1 MAKQIIEFTKKN
13 MVAIISVIFMS
24 GAVYASI
31 QSDRQQF
38 INQLRELSAKDQQ
51 IKRHVDQVDDEF
63 TEALLDSTK
72 AMTSMQTTIS
82 TLVERVGRLQIE
94 QQNVVKAVSQ
104 LQGRVG
110 SRQP

>member
-13 MVAIISVIFMS
+13 LVAIISVIFMS

-31 QSDRQQF
+31 QSDRQRF
-38 INQLRELSAKDQQ
+38 IDQLRELSAKDQQ
-51 IKRHVDQVDDEF
+51 IKNHVDQVDDEL